1 MLVLVCTKRTNK
13 IVTMGCQQSLS
24 TDVSSSFDFAT
35 STSSVRPGSE
45 RAKGFIDQTAAAKAS
60 NNRKQPKEI
69 SPATSAAS
77 GLTSRTVYS
86 SSTVS
91 LEVDEDVSYLL
102 PKVNYNGHL
111 LMEEIVRRTS
121 SSIESS
127 ALSVGNGTQTFE
139 LQVSKH

>member
-1 MLVLVCTKRTNK
+1 
-13 IVTMGCQQSLS
+13 MGCQQSLP
-24 TDVSSSFDFAT
+24 TDVSSSFDFDT
-35 STSSVRPGSE
+35 SKTSVRPGSE
-45 RAKGFIDQTAAAKAS
+45 RAKGFIDQIAETKAFE
-60 NNRKQPKEI
+60 NRNQPTTV
-69 SPATSAAS
+69 SPAASAAS

-102 PKVNYNGHL
+102 PKVDYNGHL
-111 LMEEIVRRTS
+111 MMEEIVRRTS

-127 ALSVGNGTQTFE
+127 ALSVGNGTKTFE